1 MNVVYLKFCFKCYL
15 YESYDYVKICGVFDI
30 GYKMFGLYVEFKRN
44 SFI

>member
-30 GYKMFGLYVEFKRN
+30 GYKMFGLYV
-44 SFI
+44 